1 MWTWY
6 HCNNQVSG
14 TLISHP
20 TPKKV
25 AAVAKREQDVL
36 PAGISISNEL
46 VVESRYPVGN
56 IIGSLTRIIIFA
68 DLKTQAILKQIH
80 VYIGSYKLCNLKLG
94 GRRTSR
100 CRSPRR
106 PWCNLLAL
114 CNHLPHIPLR
124 RSWVQCG
131 NQLLRVRSQQV
142 QSLTWDLGSS
152 YLKPNSKLLKY
163 TTETK

>member
-1 MWTWY
+1 M
-6 HCNNQVSG
+6 SG
-14 TLISHP
+14 TLISDP

-68 DLKTQAILKQIH
+68 DLKTDSSHLKTNSEIHETQARFMSTLDDTN
-80 VYIGSYKLCNLKLG
+80 YATYFTLG

-106 PWCNLLAL
+106 P
-114 CNHLPHIPLR
+114 
-124 RSWVQCG
+124 
-131 NQLLRVRSQQV
+131 
-142 QSLTWDLGSS
+142 
-152 YLKPNSKLLKY
+152 
-163 TTETK
+163 